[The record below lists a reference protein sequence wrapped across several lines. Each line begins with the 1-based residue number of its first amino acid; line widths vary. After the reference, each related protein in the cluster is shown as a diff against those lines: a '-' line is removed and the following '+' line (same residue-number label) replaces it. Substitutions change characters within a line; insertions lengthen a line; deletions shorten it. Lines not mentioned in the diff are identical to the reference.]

1 MNHLVSV
8 IMPCYNSSKYLS
20 KSIESVIQ
28 QTYGNIEL
36 IIIDDCST
44 DNSLSIIN
52 DFISKDKRIKLLKLE
67 KNSGAAI
74 ARNKGIKLAK
84 GKFIAFL
91 DSDDYWLKDKLKI
104 QVTFMINNN
113 YSFSFCNLTVFDEI
127 KNSYYLPKE
136 SNKVSVITFNDLLFQ
151 NLIGT
156 SSVLID
162 VSKLNEFEMPLMK
175 SGQDYATWLLILKS
189 GILAYGLRK
198 NLVIYTKRNSSLS
211 SNKFKSI
218 KQVFYIHRTIL
229 RLPLFSTFFYT
240 IFFIINTSIK
250 KIRFSFYNKNPN

>member
-1 MNHLVSV
+1 
-8 IMPCYNSSKYLS
+8 MPCFNSSKYIS

-28 QTYGNIEL
+28 QTYENIEL

-52 DFISKDKRIKLLKLE
+52 DFISKDKRIKLIKLE

-74 ARNKGIKLAK
+74 ARNKGIEVAN
-84 GKFIAFL
+84 GKFIAFI

-104 QVTFMINNN
+104 QVTFMIKHS
-113 YSFSFCNLTVFDEI
+113 YSFSFCNLTVFDEV

-136 SNKVSVITFNDLLFQ
+136 SNKISVISFNDLLFQ

-162 VSKLNEFEMPLMK
+162 VSKLNKFEMPLMK
-175 SGQDYATWLLILKS
+175 SGQDYATWLLILKR

-198 NLVIYTKRNSSLS
+198 NLVIYTKRKNSLS

-218 KQVFYIHRTIL
+218 KQVFYIHTKIIG
-229 RLPLFSTFFYT
+229 LPLFLT
-240 IFFIINTSIK
+240 IFNIILFIINTSIK
-250 KIRFSFYNKNPN
+250 KIKLVFYHKNLN

>member
-1 MNHLVSV
+1 
-8 IMPCYNSSKYLS
+8 MPCYNSSKYIS
-20 KSIESVIQ
+20 KSIESVVS
-28 QTYGNIEL
+28 QTYENIEL
-36 IIIDDCST
+36 IIINDCST

-52 DFISKDKRIKLLKLE
+52 DFISKDKRIKLINLE
-67 KNSGAAI
+67 TNSGVAI
-74 ARNKGIKLAK
+74 SRNKGIELAK

-104 QVTFMINNN
+104 QVTFMINNS
-113 YSFSFCNLTVFDEI
+113 YSFSFCNITVFDEI

-136 SNKVSVITFNDLLFQ
+136 SDKVLVISFNDLLFQ

-162 VSKLNEFEMPLMK
+162 VSKLNKFEMPLMR
-175 SGQDYATWLLILKS
+175 SGQDYAMWLLILKR

-198 NLVIYTKRNSSLS
+198 NLVIYTKRKTSLS

-218 KQVFYIHRTIL
+218 IQVFYIHTKIL
-229 RLPLFSTFFYT
+229 SLSFLLSTFYT
-240 IFFIINTSIK
+240 FLFIVNTSFK
-250 KIRFSFYNKNPN
+250 KLTFRLTRKNE